1 MIIKQIF
8 VWGGELIG
16 LTPLMKGEVLMNN
29 YLSKEVDYE

>member
-1 MIIKQIF
+1 MTIKQIF
-8 VWGGELIG
+8 VGGGFIG